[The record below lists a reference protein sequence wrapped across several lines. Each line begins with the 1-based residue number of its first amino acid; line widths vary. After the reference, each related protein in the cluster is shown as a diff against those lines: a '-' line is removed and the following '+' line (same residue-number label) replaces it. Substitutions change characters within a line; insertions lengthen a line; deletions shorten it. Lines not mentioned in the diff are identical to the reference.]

1 MQVDRTTMRGASTA
15 LLAALLVVLLWV
27 LAAPAAQ
34 AQVPDAA
41 APVTIDGP
49 DPGIEALSGMDVARD
64 GTGGVVYLK
73 DVLGVRRAFVSRL
86 LGGVFQPPEQLD
98 AGLPGPSS
106 QPVIA
111 AGNGGLL
118 LTAFINGGQLYV
130 VNRSSAAAPAVG
142 PAPLAG
148 GASDPSISISNYGKA
163 YLSFTA
169 LGSGGH
175 DVRAAYY
182 SGGVW
187 SVAPAPLDAQPGDD
201 SGAGTARS
209 EVTTSGD
216 GVGIVAWGEAGHI
229 YTRRLRG
236 TAPSLVVEQAD
247 VPSLGGWSEV
257 SSDQPRLGT
266 GGDSSYAAVSFH
278 EVFASGALRQSRVL
292 LRRLRGSEF
301 ESVTAPDGLSTPGS
315 SGAVQPN
322 VTVSEYGRG
331 FVTAVRENTN
341 QLFAMTLGNNSASGP
356 VTEVDSLSNASA
368 PDAVPA
374 MAGLYSDLI
383 AWQRDPGG
391 GGAREVRARY
401 SVNGTDLGAELVL
414 SDPGLGPTDADR
426 GLVAAGDVTGN
437 AAVAWVQGSGATSRI
452 VATLLYVPPGA
463 PAPAPGFA
471 YSRGRQPVLS
481 WSPAREQWGPVL
493 YTVLLDGQPV
503 ARTAGTSVRVPVPL
517 ADGPHT
523 WALTGANPAGLA
535 RNSPAATV
543 WVDAVAPVVRLTL
556 RGGRHVGD
564 TLRAYV
570 SYTDAPAPEPRRA
583 ASGVSEVLIRW
594 GDRHD
599 YHIAHYKAHAYKRA
613 GRYTITV
620 VVKDRAGNRRAISQV
635 VRITPAPK
643 PKAKPKSKSKSTG
656 KGNAGTPAPAP
667 TGGQPTHASRR
678 GSGR

>member
-1 MQVDRTTMRGASTA
+1 MCRASTA
-15 LLAALLVVLLWV
+15 VLAALVGLLIWA
-27 LAAPAAQ
+27 LAVPAAQ

-49 DPGIEALSGMDVARD
+49 DPGIEALSGMAVARD

-86 LGGVFQPPEQLD
+86 LGGVFQPPEQVD
-98 AGLPGPSS
+98 TGLPGPSS

-118 LTAFINGGQLYV
+118 LTGFINGGRLYV

-182 SGGVW
+182 AGGTW
-187 SVAPAPLDAQPGDD
+187 SVAPASLDAQPGDD
-201 SGAGTARS
+201 AGAGTARS
-209 EVTTSGD
+209 DVTTSGD

-236 TAPSLVVEQAD
+236 TAPSTVVEQAD
-247 VPSLGGWSEV
+247 VPTLGGWSEI
-257 SSDQPRLGT
+257 SSDQPSLGT
-266 GGDSSYAAVSFH
+266 GGDSSYAAVTFH
-278 EVFASGALRQSRVL
+278 EVFASGARRQSRVL
-292 LRRLRGSEF
+292 LRRLRGSQF
-301 ESVTAPDGLSTPGS
+301 EGVTAPDGLSTPGS

-331 FVTAVRENTN
+331 FVTAARDNTN
-341 QLFAMTLGNNSASGP
+341 QLFAMTLGNNGGSGP
-356 VTEVDSLSNASA
+356 VAQVDSLSNASA

-391 GGAREVRARY
+391 AGAREVRARY
-401 SVNGTDLGAELVL
+401 SVNGNGLGSELVL

-437 AAVAWVQGSGATSRI
+437 AAVAWVQGSGGTRRI

-463 PAPAPGFA
+463 PAPASGFA

-481 WSPAREQWGPVL
+481 WSPAREQWGPVQ
-493 YTVLLDGQPV
+493 YTVVLDGQPV
-503 ARTAGTSVRVPVPL
+503 ARTTGTAVRVPVPL

-523 WALTGANPAGLA
+523 WALAGANPAGLA

-543 WVDAVAPVVRLTL
+543 WVDSVVPVVRLTL
-556 RGGRHVGD
+556 RGTRHLGD

-583 ASGVSEVLIRW
+583 ASGVGEVLIRW

-635 VRITPAPK
+635 VRITPK
-643 PKAKPKSKSKSTG
+643 PPKSKSKG
-656 KGNAGTPAPAP
+656 KGNAGKPAPAP
-667 TGGQPTHASRR
+667 TGDQPTHAPRRESSR
-678 GSGR
+678 